1 MPRSLKL
8 FLAASLIAACLL
20 PSTAA
25 AASSQ
30 QQQQQQQQQQRGC
43 RSADLRYPFMPG
55 GPTTFGVFGLRIAH
69 GPCATAHRV
78 AKAWMSRFEAAFRAG
93 HLIMPRSVD
102 GFRFTTLDAHQ
113 AQEFRERG
121 QLGTTTIWFNY
132 RIPNG

>member
-8 FLAASLIAACLL
+8 LLAASLVAACLL
-20 PSTAA
+20 PSTAS

-30 QQQQQQQQQQRGC
+30 PHGC

-55 GPTTFGVFGLRIAH
+55 GPNTFGVFGLRIAH
-69 GPCATAHRV
+69 APCTTAHRV

-93 HLIMPRSVD
+93 HLVMPRSVD
-102 GFRFTTLDAHQ
+102 GFRFTTLDAHE
-113 AQEFRERG
+113 AQEFRQRG
-121 QLGTTTIWFNY
+121 QMGTTTIWFDY

>member
-1 MPRSLKL
+1 MHAHRGKL
-8 FLAASLIAACLL
+8 FIAALLTAACLL

-25 AASSQ
+25 AAVSQ
-30 QQQQQQQQQQRGC
+30 RNC

-55 GPTTFGVFGLRIAH
+55 EPNTFGVFGLRIAH
-69 GPCATAHRV
+69 GPCTTAHRV
-78 AKAWMSRFEAAFRAG
+78 AKAWMSRFETAFRAG

-102 GFRFTTLDAHQ
+102 GFRFTTLDAHE

-121 QLGTTTIWFNY
+121 QMGTTTIWFDY